1 MDPTQVG
8 VAQYIKKNNSKV
20 YGGEAAI
27 IFTVLKDI
35 PQNEP
40 IRFMLTVKNN
50 FYRNLPLPLK
60 VEMSGIHIAPV
71 EMDTLVRALTKPL
84 SAMLAL

>member
-50 FYRNLPLPLK
+50 NYRNLPLPLK

>member
-1 MDPTQVG
+1 M
-8 VAQYIKKNNSKV
+8 V

-27 IFTVLKDI
+27 IFTVLRDI

-50 FYRNLPLPLK
+50 NFRNRPLPLK

-71 EMDTLVRALTKPL
+71 EMDPLVRALDKPSKRYARALTKPL